1 MQVRTSQCKVNK
13 FSWGLS
19 LCLGPALV
27 HCNEIR
33 QMLANHAFR
42 LILRRVNDAVT
53 LAALL
58 ALFAELCER
67 HRDIFAS
74 QMEV

>member
-1 MQVRTSQCKVNK
+1 
-13 FSWGLS
+13 
-19 LCLGPALV
+19 
-27 HCNEIR
+27 
-33 QMLANHAFR
+33 MLANHAFR